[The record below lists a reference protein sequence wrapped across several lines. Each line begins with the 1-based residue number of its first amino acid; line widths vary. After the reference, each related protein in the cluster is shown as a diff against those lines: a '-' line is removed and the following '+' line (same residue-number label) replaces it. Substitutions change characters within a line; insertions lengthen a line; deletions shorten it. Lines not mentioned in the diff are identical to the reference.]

1 VIGIAAIAG
10 VEGGVQLAES
20 LSGAT
25 LQRLFG
31 ALMIL
36 TAAQLAWR
44 ARK

>member
-1 VIGIAAIAG
+1 MIGIAAIAG

-20 LSGAT
+20 LPEPR

-31 ALMIL
+31 ALMVV